1 MLTQEHSALN
11 QESERVFC
19 SIDGCDSSLLGQLLK
34 LTLWIVRSSET
45 VGASVVTVRSTHRQV
60 LVSVSLKAGACG
72 LNQDSTGWFLSALN
86 SSVSQSV
93 KLGFRRS
100 INDWV
105 PLGV

>member
-1 MLTQEHSALN
+1 MN
-11 QESERVFC
+11 QESEPAFC
-19 SIDGCDSSLLGQLLK
+19 SIDGCDSSLLDQPLK
-34 LTLWIVRSSET
+34 LSLRIAWSSET
-45 VGASVVTVRSTHRQV
+45 VGSSVVTVRSTHRQV

-72 LNQDSTGWFLSALN
+72 LNQDSTGWFLSALI

-93 KLGFRRS
+93 KLGFGRS